1 MALAAQLLTRSEA
14 IVAADTQCHLGREN
28 CNSRH
33 IDLIRWKSYYFLL
46 IGPCL
51 ESGLAPWVGSCDEEA
66 MKAKILSLSND
77 NRNFL
82 RAPPPGVTFEFDY
95 NSVSATALALL
106 AEDPQLEKMRYELV
120 PKSVKEDEF
129 WRNYFYRVNLIKQ
142 SVDLKDLESNN
153 SSTSTKAK
161 QSKMVKEQNNH
172 QDSEEIVDNSG
183 K

>member
-1 MALAAQLLTRSEA
+1 
-14 IVAADTQCHLGREN
+14 
-28 CNSRH
+28 
-33 IDLIRWKSYYFLL
+33 
-46 IGPCL
+46 
-51 ESGLAPWVGSCDEEA
+51 

-183 K
+183 KWVY

>member
-1 MALAAQLLTRSEA
+1 M
-14 IVAADTQCHLGREN
+14 
-28 CNSRH
+28 
-33 IDLIRWKSYYFLL
+33 
-46 IGPCL
+46 
-51 ESGLAPWVGSCDEEA
+51 APWVGSCDEEA
-66 MKAKILSLSND
+66 MKAKILSLSSD

-82 RAPPPGVTFEFDY
+82 RAPPSGVTFEFDY

-142 SVDLKDLESNN
+142 SVDLKDLETSN
-153 SSTSTKAK
+153 STTSTSTKAK
-161 QSKMVKEQNNH
+161 QSKTDKEQNNH